1 MNVFDPIVRHLIEPF
16 PSTDE
21 RAGVPI
27 PDRCLVG
34 MREQLT
40 PVGETEKATTWNG
53 RTRIL
58 TVPWKRKYNV
68 RLSNSGPGVQAFPVE
83 EFWPGRPLRFQAS
96 NPTPKPVPQGRTEVV
111 LDRLPATASVTVRD
125 RDDKPVRVA
134 AFDGKRI
141 VLAAPADERTFVW
154 YRPVLDVVVVDV
166 GDLGSGYTDREVSW
180 SLELEE
186 EYAPL

>member
-1 MNVFDPIVRHLIEPF
+1 MNVFEPVQRILIEPF
-16 PSTDE
+16 PSTDG
-21 RAGVPI
+21 RVGVPI

-40 PVGETEKATTWNG
+40 PVGEVEKATTWNG

-68 RLSNSGPGVQAFPVE
+68 RLSNSGAGVQALPVA
-83 EFWPGRPLRFQAS
+83 EFWSGRLLRFHS
-96 NPTPKPVPQGRTEVV
+96 SDPIPKPILQGRTEIV

-134 AFDGKRI
+134 VFDGKRI
-141 VLAAPADERTFVW
+141 VLAAPADDRTFVW

-166 GDLGSGYTDREVSW
+166 SDLGSGYTDREVSW